1 MDYLVF
7 INTVIKKNRQSY
19 KQRYQKQTLTCIL
32 LSCVDFFFSFLAVIN
47 GTLQGYPKQNFFF
60 FQNQPKYD

>member
-7 INTVIKKNRQSY
+7 INTVIKKTRQSY

-32 LSCVDFFFSFLAVIN
+32 LSCVEFFLVF
-47 GTLQGYPKQNFFF
+47 
-60 FQNQPKYD
+60 

>member
-32 LSCVDFFFSFLAVIN
+32 LSCVEFFLVF
-47 GTLQGYPKQNFFF
+47 
-60 FQNQPKYD
+60 